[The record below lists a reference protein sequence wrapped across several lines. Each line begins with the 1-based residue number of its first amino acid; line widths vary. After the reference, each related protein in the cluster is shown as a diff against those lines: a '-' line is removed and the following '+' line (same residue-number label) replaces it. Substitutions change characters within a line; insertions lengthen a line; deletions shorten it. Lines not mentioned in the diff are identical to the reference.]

1 MDKMEKRIV
10 YVSYV
15 IIAFV
20 LFNFFY
26 GFTDWIKSWQV
37 LDWYLIILMGTIMS
51 LLVIKY
57 KQNQRKLAVE
67 QYAKEN
73 DRRRI
78 QLNQLLM
85 FEQLSKM
92 NDEMFCEL
100 LKRCFELLGYSDIQ
114 VSHPSDRLGYDLT
127 VWHQGKKMIVKIFK
141 KVPMIE
147 NIYTNPEGLE
157 FALGELVTL
166 NEIREFYGSVKDYEV
181 QADLSLVISTSDFE
195 EEALLFA
202 GRNGVETMNGY
213 EFYQLLDELKDG
225 KSTASFSTLFA

>member
-147 NIYTNPEGLE
+147 NIYTN
-157 FALGELVTL
+157 
-166 NEIREFYGSVKDYEV
+166 NW
-181 QADLSLVISTSDFE
+181 
-195 EEALLFA
+195 
-202 GRNGVETMNGY
+202 
-213 EFYQLLDELKDG
+213 
-225 KSTASFSTLFA
+225 